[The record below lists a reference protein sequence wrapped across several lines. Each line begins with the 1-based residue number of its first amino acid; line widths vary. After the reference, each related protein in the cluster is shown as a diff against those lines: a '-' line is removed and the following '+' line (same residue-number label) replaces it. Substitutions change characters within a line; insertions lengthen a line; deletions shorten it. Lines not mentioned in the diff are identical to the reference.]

1 MIAHHDAA
9 VVERARRIRLVVFD
23 CDGVFTD
30 GRLWLGDDGHEYK
43 AFHVHD
49 GHGIKRLL
57 AAGIMVAVIS
67 GRRSDAVTRRV
78 RELGI
83 AHLVDGCDDKLAA
96 LRALQAELGVGD
108 AETACVGDD
117 EPDRPLLTAA
127 GLAVAVA
134 NATDALDGVSH
145 WRTGAAGGVG
155 AVREVCDLLLA
166 VRSGG

>member
-1 MIAHHDAA
+1 MTAPYDAA
-9 VVERARRIRLVVFD
+9 IVERARRIRFAVFD

-57 AAGIMVAVIS
+57 AAGVEVAVIS
-67 GRRSDAVTRRV
+67 GRRSDAVNRRI

-83 AHLVDGCDDKLAA
+83 AHLVEACDDKLAA
-96 LRALQAELGVGD
+96 LRALQQELGIGD
-108 AETACVGDD
+108 AETACIGDD
-117 EPDRPLLTAA
+117 EPDRPLLATA
-127 GLAVAVA
+127 GLAIAVA
-134 NATDALDGVSH
+134 NATSALDDVAH
-145 WRTGAAGGVG
+145 WRTDAAGGAG

>member
-1 MIAHHDAA
+1 MSASYEPS
-9 VVERARRIRLVVFD
+9 VVERARHIRLAVFD

-49 GHGIKRLL
+49 GHGVKRLL
-57 AAGIMVAVIS
+57 AAGVVVAVIS

-83 AHLVDGCDDKLAA
+83 AHLVEGCDDKLAA
-96 LRALQAELGVGD
+96 LRALQAKVGAGD

-117 EPDRPLLTAA
+117 FPDHALLATA
-127 GLAVAVA
+127 GLAIAVA
-134 NATDALDGVSH
+134 NATSALDDVAH
-145 WRTGAAGGVG
+145 WRTRAAGGAG

-166 VRSGG
+166 ARSG